1 MKRLK
6 LLLGILTMTVLLIGT
21 VALFSPYAPVAA
33 PAPENIEEIWAI
45 EDARVESERPLVTHL
60 ENHGAPLAYDAASN
74 TFFCTLG
81 LGHEDA
87 WPDIHLT
94 APGAE
99 DVQLIFVDDYSYDW
113 CQDAIR
119 DGYPYQVMAYTDDEF
134 WYFDLVFTAIV
145 QVCID
150 TQETLGKEDR
160 PVEVTVSTAQGALKS
175 SARAHY
181 RGGVTVKFE
190 KHPYKIEFTRTGDG
204 RGKVARDVPTLGQ
217 MEQFVLIPMWY
228 DNDFLRDRLS
238 WTIYGEMAGEDEP
251 YGARR
256 HAYAEVFVNDQYE
269 GVYLLLEPFDH
280 EQELA
285 KAGAAHAESDWIYAS
300 CPAWSEEDR
309 PTIQAQGNPPYRFA
323 MHRQMQAGDPFGG
336 IRDYIDICLEES
348 DEIFMRRMLEQV
360 DIDSMLLYH
369 LILQSFGLGD
379 NVYNNQFVWVS
390 QKNTKPYYRFVL
402 WDMDMSWG
410 ENDHIEWIRED
421 YDGWMYFPA
430 ADRLL
435 NLNPDNVRQRWAD
448 LWRQMRETALTQEN
462 IEEILLRYSAELNDS
477 GAIVRNAQRWS
488 KDHSVSDPF
497 EIINYTGM
505 RLELMDQ
512 TVAYIVGTPGDIEM
526 LMYDDPQEESG
537 QIYGFDGR
545 EKDMTTVWE

>member
-119 DGYPYQVMAYTDDEF
+119 DGYPYQVMAYTDDAF
-134 WYFDLVFTAIV
+134 WYFDLVFTGIV

-150 TQETLGKEDR
+150 TQEMLGKEDR

-204 RGKVARDVPTLGQ
+204 RGKVARNVPTLGQ
-217 MEQFVLIPMWY
+217 MEQFILIPMWY

-256 HAYAEVFVNDQYE
+256 HTYAEVFVNDQYE

-323 MHRQMQAGDPFGG
+323 MHRQMQEGDPFGG

-360 DIDSMLLYH
+360 ASEFSPALREKNIAYELDLPPQLRAVCDPDKMARVFDNLLNNACHYAYPNSTLRVAGQQEGERIILTFNNAGRTIPPEKLERMFEQFFRLDS
-369 LILQSFGLGD
+369 SRGTGSGNAGLGLAIAKEI
-379 NVYNNQFVWVS
+379 VEAHGGTIHARS
-390 QKNTKPYYRFVL
+390 
-402 WDMDMSWG
+402 
-410 ENDHIEWIRED
+410 
-421 YDGWMYFPA
+421 
-430 ADRLL
+430 ADEQ
-435 NLNPDNVRQRWAD
+435 V
-448 LWRQMRETALTQEN
+448 TFTV
-462 IEEILLRYSAELNDS
+462 IL
-477 GAIVRNAQRWS
+477 
-488 KDHSVSDPF
+488 P
-497 EIINYTGM
+497 
-505 RLELMDQ
+505 
-512 TVAYIVGTPGDIEM
+512 VGGK
-526 LMYDDPQEESG
+526 L
-537 QIYGFDGR
+537 
-545 EKDMTTVWE
+545 